1 MATTPTVSVFLLDG
15 ARATDRAFDYVV
27 PEGTDC
33 AAGAIVTVPF
43 GKNNRPMNALVT
55 AVREGEGAGLKTIL
69 SVSATASLTPEL
81 VDLAFFMRERT
92 LCTLGD
98 AVHTMIPPDAL
109 SRFSSRYYA
118 SAAAR
123 AAISYERR
131 GGEDFGAAPE
141 GEAENAVCVGE
152 YTSAG
157 VDEAVAPGL
166 RGNEAGGE
174 DTAAPRL
181 DALGEDDRAVVEY
194 LIENEGASENDLRS
208 AFGESAVRRTASLAA
223 RGFVLRENR
232 EHESS
237 NVRYETSFSLAIPSQ
252 DAAKMLISEG
262 KNAIRGK
269 LQRKLIEALL
279 SGKKTEEELKSVGV
293 ATPRATASALVRR
306 ALVRVERREQ
316 YRNPYLAAQL
326 AAKDAAPDKVEYSD
340 EQQKAIEKIA
350 AVAKKGAG
358 AVMLHG
364 VTGSG
369 KTLVIKAII
378 DRTLAAG
385 RGAIVL
391 VPEIALTPQTV
402 SVYCGYFGE
411 RVAVMH
417 SSLSSGERYD
427 AWRRVREGLCD
438 VVIGTR
444 SAVFAPVKN
453 LGLIVIDEEQEHT
466 YKSDTSPKYLAHDI
480 ARKRCADCSALMLLS
495 SATPSLASYYKAK
508 AGIYTLVTLDK
519 RYGRA
524 SLPEVSIVDMR
535 REVMRGNH
543 TVYSTELIE
552 RLARMKERGGQA
564 ILFLNRRGYN
574 SVVTCRMC
582 GENLKCPNCSV
593 SLTYHATSRVEE
605 GAPGEYLA
613 KRRESGLMMCHY
625 CGYKCAVP
633 PRCPECG
640 DGNLL
645 FMGSGTQRAAAE
657 LERAVPGIRV
667 LRMDADNTRRKFSH
681 ESILD
686 SFRRGEADV
695 LLGTQMVT
703 KGHDFPKVDLVG
715 VLNADASLYL
725 DDYRAGERTFAML
738 TQVIGRAGRA
748 GGEGIAVVQ
757 TTNPTSDVICLASEQ
772 NYAAFYDREIALRRA
787 TAFPPF
793 CDLAV
798 VTVSSK
804 DDVVLARAC
813 AALSGSLKKK
823 LDAAYSDVQAIVYG
837 PIEAPVYKVQSEY
850 RMRMIVKCRLAPRSR
865 ALFRELIAE
874 FAAAKRFTVSV
885 DFNPSGM

>member
-1 MATTPTVSVFLLDG
+1 MTVSVYLLDG
-15 ARATDRAFDYVV
+15 ARATDRAFDYAV
-27 PEGTDC
+27 PAGTNC
-33 AAGAIVTVPF
+33 AVGSIVTVPF
-43 GKNNRPMNALVT
+43 GKGNRPMNALVT
-55 AVREGEGAGLKTIL
+55 SVREDEGSGLKTIA
-69 SVSATASLTPEL
+69 SVSETASLTPSL
-81 VDLAFFMRERT
+81 VDLAFFMRDRT

-109 SRFSSRYYA
+109 SRFSARFYPT
-118 SAAAR
+118 SAARLAVEL
-123 AAISYERR
+123 AAHA
-131 GGEDFGAAPE
+131 GD
-141 GEAENAVCVGE
+141 VGE
-152 YTSAG
+152 PDDAG
-157 VDEAVAPGL
+157 DVE
-166 RGNEAGGE
+166 
-174 DTAAPRL
+174 TAAPRL
-181 DALGEDDRAVVEY
+181 SDLGEEERALVEY
-194 LIENEGASENDLRS
+194 LVDADGASESELCSR
-208 AFGESAVRRTASLAA
+208 FGDTSRRRAAALVSRGLAVRETS
-223 RGFVLRENR
+223 
-232 EHESS
+232 EHEAS
-237 NVRYETSFSLAIPSQ
+237 NVVYETSFSLAIPEDDTKTLL
-252 DAAKMLISEG
+252 DASG
-262 KNAIRGK
+262 KDAIRGK
-269 LQRKLIEALL
+269 LQRKLTEALL

-293 ATPRATASALVRR
+293 ATPKATAAALVRR
-306 ALVRVERREQ
+306 GIVRVERREQ

-326 AAKDAAPDKVEYSD
+326 AAKDGAAEKVEYSED
-340 EQQKAIEKIA
+340 QQRAIEKIA
-350 AVAKKGAG
+350 AVAEKGAG

-378 DRTLAAG
+378 DRTLEKG

-402 SVYCGYFGE
+402 AVYCGYFGE

-417 SSLSSGERYD
+417 SSLSAGERYD

-444 SAVFAPVKN
+444 SAVFAPVAN

-466 YKSDTSPKYLAHDI
+466 YKSDTSPKYLAHDV

-552 RLARMKERGGQA
+552 RLVRMKERGGQA

-593 SLTYHATSRVEE
+593 SLTYHATSRVED

-633 PRCPECG
+633 VRCPECG

-657 LERAVPGIRV
+657 LERAIPGIRV

-757 TTNPTSDVICLASEQ
+757 TTNPTSDVICLAAEQ
-772 NYAAFYDREIALRRA
+772 NYPAFYGREIALRRA
-787 TAFPPF
+787 TQFPPF

-804 DDVVLARAC
+804 DDVVLSRAC
-813 AALSGSLKKK
+813 AALSESMKKK
-823 LDAAYSDVQAIVYG
+823 LAGAYADVQAIVYG

-865 ALFRELIAE
+865 ALFGELIGE
-874 FAAAKRFTVSV
+874 FAAAKRFTLSV

>member
-1 MATTPTVSVFLLDG
+1 MPTASVYLLDG
-15 ARATDRAFDYVV
+15 ARATDRAFDYAV
-27 PEGTDC
+27 PDGTDIC
-33 AAGAIVTVPF
+33 VGSVVTVPF

-55 AVREGEGAGLKTIL
+55 AVGEEQRAGLKSLI
-69 SVSATASLTPEL
+69 SVSDTASLTPEL

-98 AVHTMIPPDAL
+98 AVHAMIPPDAL
-109 SRFSSRYYA
+109 SRFSA
-118 SAAAR
+118 SFFITAAAN
-123 AAISYERR
+123 AAIKLASRDEANESDADA
-131 GGEDFGAAPE
+131 GSDGGAADDDE
-141 GEAENAVCVGE
+141 RETAALRIADLGEEDRAILDFLAENYGA
-152 YTSAG
+152 T
-157 VDEAVAPGL
+157 
-166 RGNEAGGE
+166 
-174 DTAAPRL
+174 DT
-181 DALGEDDRAVVEY
+181 
-194 LIENEGASENDLRS
+194 DLRS
-208 AFGESAVRRTASLAA
+208 RFGESARRRVSALVS
-223 RGFVLRENR
+223 RGFAVREDSER
-232 EHESS
+232 EAT
-237 NVRYETSFSLAIPSQ
+237 NVVYETSFTLAIPAD
-252 DAAKMLISEG
+252 DAKKLLAASG
-262 KNAIRGK
+262 KEAIRGK
-269 LQRKLIEALL
+269 LQRTLTEALI
-279 SGKKTEEELKSVGV
+279 SGKKTEDELKSIGIS
-293 ATPRATASALVRR
+293 APKATAAALVRR
-306 ALVRVERREQ
+306 GVVRAEKREQ

-326 AAKDAAPDKVEYSD
+326 AAKDEKAAKVEYSD
-340 EQQKAIEKIA
+340 EQQKAIDKIA
-350 AVAKKGAG
+350 AVAERGAG

-402 SVYCGYFGE
+402 SVYCGFFGE

-519 RYGRA
+519 RYGGA
-524 SLPEVSIVDMR
+524 ALPEVSIVDMR

-543 TVYSTELIE
+543 TVYSLELIE
-552 RLARMKERGGQA
+552 RLKRMKERGGQA

-593 SLTYHATSRVEE
+593 SLTYHSTSRVED

-613 KRRESGLMMCHY
+613 RRRESGLMMCHY
-625 CGYKCAVP
+625 CGFKCAVP
-633 PRCPECG
+633 LRCPECG

-657 LERAVPGIRV
+657 LERAIPGIRV
-667 LRMDADNTRRKFSH
+667 LRMDADATRRKFSH

-757 TTNPTSDVICLASEQ
+757 TTNPTSDVICLAAEQ
-772 NYAAFYDREIALRRA
+772 NYADFYGREIAFRRA
-787 TAFPPF
+787 TQFPPF

-804 DDVVLARAC
+804 DDVVLSKAC
-813 AALSGSLKKK
+813 AALAASLKKK
-823 LDAAYSDVQAIVYG
+823 LETTYSDVHTIVYG

-850 RMRMIVKCRLAPRSR
+850 RMRMIVKCRLAPKSR
-865 ALFRELIAE
+865 ALFREIVAE
-874 FAAAKRFTVSV
+874 FAAGKRFTVSV

>member
-1 MATTPTVSVFLLDG
+1 MTVSVYLLDG
-15 ARATDRAFDYVV
+15 ARATDRAFDYAV
-27 PEGTDC
+27 PAGTNC
-33 AAGAIVTVPF
+33 AVGSIVTVPF
-43 GKNNRPMNALVT
+43 GKGNRPMNALVT
-55 AVREGEGAGLKTIL
+55 SVREDEGSGLKTIA
-69 SVSATASLTPEL
+69 SVSETASLTPEL
-81 VDLAFFMRERT
+81 VDLAFFMRDRT

-98 AVHTMIPPDAL
+98 AVHTMIPSDAL
-109 SRFSSRYYA
+109 SRFSARFYPT
-118 SAAAR
+118 SAARLAVEL
-123 AAISYERR
+123 AAHA
-131 GGEDFGAAPE
+131 GD
-141 GEAENAVCVGE
+141 VGE
-152 YTSAG
+152 PDDAG
-157 VDEAVAPGL
+157 DVE
-166 RGNEAGGE
+166 
-174 DTAAPRL
+174 TAAPRL
-181 DALGEDDRAVVEY
+181 SDLGEEERALVEY
-194 LIENEGASENDLRS
+194 LVDADGASESELCSR
-208 AFGESAVRRTASLAA
+208 FGDTSRRRAAALVSRGLAVRETS
-223 RGFVLRENR
+223 
-232 EHESS
+232 EHEAS
-237 NVRYETSFSLAIPSQ
+237 NVVYETSFSLAIPED
-252 DAAKMLISEG
+252 DAKTLLDASG
-262 KNAIRGK
+262 KDAIRGK
-269 LQRKLIEALL
+269 LQRKLTEARL

-293 ATPRATASALVRR
+293 ATPKATAAALVRR
-306 ALVRVERREQ
+306 GIVRVERREQ

-326 AAKDAAPDKVEYSD
+326 AAKDGAAEKVEYSE
-340 EQQKAIEKIA
+340 EQQRAIEKIA
-350 AVAKKGAG
+350 AVAEKGAG

-402 SVYCGYFGE
+402 AVYCGYFGE

-417 SSLSSGERYD
+417 SSLSAGERYD

-444 SAVFAPVKN
+444 SAVFAPVAN

-466 YKSDTSPKYLAHDI
+466 YKSDTSPKYLAHDV

-552 RLARMKERGGQA
+552 RLVRMKERGGQA

-593 SLTYHATSRVEE
+593 SLTYHATSRVED

-633 PRCPECG
+633 VRCPECG

-657 LERAVPGIRV
+657 LERAIPGIRV

-757 TTNPTSDVICLASEQ
+757 TTNPTSDVICLAAEQ
-772 NYAAFYDREIALRRA
+772 NYAAFYGREIALRRA
-787 TAFPPF
+787 TQFPPF

-813 AALSGSLKKK
+813 AALSESMKKK
-823 LDAAYSDVQAIVYG
+823 LAGAYADVQAIVYG

-865 ALFRELIAE
+865 ALFGELIGE
-874 FAAAKRFTVSV
+874 FAAAKRFTLSV

>member
-1 MATTPTVSVFLLDG
+1 MNCTVFRRRVNCPFGALKGGAEVTVSVYLLDG
-15 ARATDRAFDYVV
+15 ARATDRAFDYAV
-27 PEGTDC
+27 PAGTEI
-33 AAGAIVTVPF
+33 AVGAIVTVPF
-43 GKNNRPMNALVT
+43 GKGNRPMNALVT
-55 AVREGEGAGLKTIL
+55 SVHEDDRAGLKTVF
-69 SVSATASLTPEL
+69 SVSETASLTPEL

-109 SRFSSRYYA
+109 SHFIVRY
-118 SAAAR
+118 R
-123 AAISYERR
+123 AVE
-131 GGEDFGAAPE
+131 
-141 GEAENAVCVGE
+141 
-152 YTSAG
+152 
-157 VDEAVAPGL
+157 
-166 RGNEAGGE
+166 EAGTDAHMSLLSEDGRALFDYISESGE
-174 DTAAPRL
+174 VT
-181 DALGEDDRAVVEY
+181 
-194 LIENEGASENDLRS
+194 ENELRLQY
-208 AFGESAVRRTASLAA
+208 GEGVKKELASLVS
-223 RGFVLRENR
+223 RGYVERENIER
-232 EHESS
+232 EAT
-237 NVRYETSFSLAIPSQ
+237 NVVYETSFSLAIPPK
-252 DAAKMLISEG
+252 DAESLLSASG
-262 KNAIRGK
+262 KDAIRGK
-269 LQRKLIEALL
+269 LQRKLTEALL
-279 SGKKTEEELKSVGV
+279 TGKKTEEELKSVGV
-293 ATPRATASALVRR
+293 ATPKATAAALVRR
-306 ALVRVERREQ
+306 GIVRVERREQ

-326 AAKDAAPDKVEYSD
+326 AAKDEKQAAVEYSD
-340 EQQKAIEKIA
+340 EQQMAIEKIA
-350 AVAKKGAG
+350 AVAERGAG

-417 SSLSSGERYD
+417 SSLSAGERYD

-444 SAVFAPVKN
+444 SAVFAPVAN

-480 ARKRCADCSALMLLS
+480 ARKRCADCNALMLLS

-519 RYGRA
+519 RFGRA

-593 SLTYHATSRVEE
+593 SLTYHATSRVEDGE
-605 GAPGEYLA
+605 GGEYLA
-613 KRRESGLMMCHY
+613 RRRESGLMMCHY

-633 PRCPECG
+633 VRCPECG

-657 LERAVPGIRV
+657 LERAIPGIRV

-681 ESILD
+681 EAILD
-686 SFRRGEADV
+686 SFRAGEADV

-772 NYAAFYDREIALRRA
+772 NYPAFYGREIALRRA
-787 TAFPPF
+787 TQFPPF

-813 AALSGSLKKK
+813 AALAESLKKK
-823 LDAAYSDVQAIVYG
+823 LAGTYADVQAIVYG
-837 PIEAPVYKVQSEY
+837 PIEAPVYKVQSEF

-865 ALFRELIAE
+865 ALFGELLAE